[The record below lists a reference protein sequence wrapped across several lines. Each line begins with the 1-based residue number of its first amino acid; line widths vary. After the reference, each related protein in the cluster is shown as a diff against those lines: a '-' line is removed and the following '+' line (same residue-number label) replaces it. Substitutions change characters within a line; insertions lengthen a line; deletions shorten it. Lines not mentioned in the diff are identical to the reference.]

1 MFELNDQQRAA
12 VAHRGGPLLV
22 QAAAG
27 TGKTGTLAHRVADLI
42 DGGVAPGRICL
53 LTFTRRAAQEML
65 RRAGQLTTPAAAAQV
80 WGGTFHSVAHRVLRL
95 HGRRLGLGAAFS
107 VLDQGD
113 ATEVLALVRHDVV
126 ASWKATATAPAT
138 RVRRFPRAD
147 TLASIYSRV
156 VSTAEPLSEVVARD
170 FPWCRDQVAGIG
182 AIFQGYTV
190 RKRARRLLDFEDLLL
205 AWRALG
211 ALPGGDALLSGLWD
225 QVLVDE
231 YQDVNRLQDDI
242 LTLLRPDGAGLTVVG
257 DEAQAI
263 YGFRAATAHNLAR
276 FAQRVAGTTV
286 VRLDENYRSIPPIL
300 AVANAVMSPA
310 PGGEMALW
318 SRRAGSVRPLLRVSE
333 DEAVQAEA
341 VCDSVLRHREDG
353 VLLQR
358 QAVLF
363 RASHH
368 ADGLELALARR
379 NIPYVKYGGLRILEA
394 AHVKD
399 LLALLRVLD
408 NPWDEIAWFRVW
420 PLVEGVGPATARR
433 VMAEL
438 GLAPDGGSEWAVED
452 PAATPLARLLA
463 APPWL
468 PEAAAGAVAELRQ
481 ALAEC
486 ADGSLAGG
494 ATPAPGVQVERLGR
508 WLQPAFER
516 RYTSASARMGDLAQL
531 AQVAG
536 RYPDRGRFLVELTL
550 DPPAA
555 TGDLAG
561 PPLLD
566 EDWLVLSTV
575 HSAKGGEWD
584 VVHLIH
590 ATDGMFPSDMACRDV
605 EGIEEERRLMYV
617 AVTRARD
624 ALEINLPQRYH
635 VARDQF
641 RRSSDRHLYA
651 PVSRFL
657 TDEVR
662 ALMDHDQV
670 EAPAPLGGADPDELG
685 AEDGMAAVDQFLS
698 GLWA

>member
-1 MFELNDQQRAA
+1 M
-12 VAHRGGPLLV
+12 G
-22 QAAAG
+22 
-27 TGKTGTLAHRVADLI
+27 
-42 DGGVAPGRICL
+42 
-53 LTFTRRAAQEML
+53 
-65 RRAGQLTTPAAAAQV
+65 
-80 WGGTFHSVAHRVLRL
+80 
-95 HGRRLGLGAAFS
+95 
-107 VLDQGD
+107 
-113 ATEVLALVRHDVV
+113 
-126 ASWKATATAPAT
+126 
-138 RVRRFPRAD
+138 
-147 TLASIYSRV
+147 
-156 VSTAEPLSEVVARD
+156 TAEPLSEVVARD

-211 ALPGGDALLSGLWD
+211 AGAGGGALLAGLWD

-231 YQDVNRLQDDI
+231 YQDVNRQFQDDI
-242 LTLLRPDGAGLTVVG
+242 LTLLRPDGCGLTVVG

-263 YGFRAATAHNLAR
+263 YGFRAATAHNLAGFAER
-276 FAQRVAGTTV
+276 FPGATV

-368 ADGLELALARR
+368 ADILELALARR
-379 NIPYVKYGGLRILEA
+379 HIPYIKYGGLRIRSGPRQ
-394 AHVKD
+394 D

-452 PAATPLARLLA
+452 PAATPLAASPGRPALA
-463 APPWL
+463 A
-468 PEAAAGAVAELRQ
+468 GSGRGSAVAGCAR
-481 ALAEC
+481 ALAGC
-486 ADGSLAGG
+486 GSLAGG
-494 ATPAPGVQVERLGR
+494 ATPVPGVQIERLGR

-516 RYTSASARMGDLAQL
+516 RYTSAAARMGDLAQL

-536 RYPDRGRFLVELTL
+536 RYRDRGRFLVELTL

-561 PPLLD
+561 PPRLD

-584 VVHLIH
+584 VVHVIH

-605 EGIEEERRLMYV
+605 EGIDEERRLMYV

-635 VARDQF
+635 VVRDQF

-651 PVSRFL
+651 QASRFL